1 MEGCASFLWEA
12 YCPCSQGW
20 DGTGKAFSPLALVWG
35 TRGAAA
41 GILAQP
47 ERPVE
52 VGKDEGSRLRLG
64 VGLVL

>member
-20 DGTGKAFSPLALVWG
+20 DGTGKAFSPLAPG
-35 TRGAAA
+35 GGGEAA

-52 VGKDEGSRLRLG
+52 VGKDEGSHLRLG